1 MKFNLEPDKH
11 FCHDDRIVPLLRDL
25 FPAEILSAKSW
36 DSTLNISSII
46 RIPEDY
52 SWIWIAD
59 TRYTLVDELNP
70 MDNTYTTQVNALAVQ
85 DIILNKTMLTQLQEE
100 GHITDQHISQF
111 WGILHKI
118 TLDPHFHDYFFSSMK
133 NMLYEHDLEVE
144 DSAISELIN
153 SNAIG
158 QTIRILFY
166 DFFDQV
172 WNISSQKLDIIRLIR
187 SVSNILPQAFWDVFV
202 LMTLSM
208 IHSNVLD
215 LNPANVKNN
224 AYFLFNEYATTY
236 VLPLYQDVSCIND
249 VNIHISVDKV
259 KSN

>member
-1 MKFNLEPDKH
+1 MKFNLEPDKQ
-11 FCHDDRIVPLLRDL
+11 FCHENRIVPLLRDL
-25 FPAEILSAKSW
+25 FPAKILSATSW

-46 RIPEDY
+46 RIPEDH
-52 SWIWIAD
+52 SWTWIAD

-70 MDNTYTTQVNALAVQ
+70 MDNTYTTQVNGLAVK
-85 DIILNKTMLTQLQEE
+85 DIILNKTMLTHLQED

-111 WGILHKI
+111 WNILHKI
-118 TLDPHFHDYFFSSMK
+118 TIDPHFHDYFFS
-133 NMLYEHDLEVE
+133 NLECMLYEHSFEVE
-144 DSAISELIN
+144 ESAISELIN
-153 SNAIG
+153 SNAVG
-158 QTIRILFY
+158 LTIRTLFY

-172 WNISSQKLDIIRLIR
+172 FNISWEKLDIIQLIK

-249 VNIHISVDKV
+249 VNIRINVDEV
-259 KSN
+259 KTN